1 MERKFN
7 NMFTI
12 HTQHTITHLSIQPQ
26 KKITFILFFFIN
38 PPRRRN
44 DTPTTSIYKGYD
56 GVTTTKCN
64 TTNLVCQT
72 KL

>member
-26 KKITFILFFFIN
+26 KKKLHLFYFSLLIRHGDGTIH
-38 PPRRRN
+38 RRRR
-44 DTPTTSIYKGYD
+44 SIK
-56 GVTTTKCN
+56 VMMA
-64 TTNLVCQT
+64 
-72 KL
+72 